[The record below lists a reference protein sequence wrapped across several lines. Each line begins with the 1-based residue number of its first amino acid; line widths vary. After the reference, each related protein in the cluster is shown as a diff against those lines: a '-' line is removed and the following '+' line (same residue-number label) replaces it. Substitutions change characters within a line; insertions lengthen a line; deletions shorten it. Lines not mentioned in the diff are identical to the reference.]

1 MHTHQEYVTE
11 RRPELERLARE
22 LSAAGVR
29 YMQVQFADLLGSLR
43 TKICP
48 LAKGLAPE
56 GDGLNTA
63 LFSCNHGDGEPVG
76 VPVFEAPVAGFGN
89 GFPNYIAIA
98 DPATVVRLPWQ
109 PDTAA
114 VITNATRTDGAAC
127 PLDARGQLAA
137 IERQATVLGFETR
150 FALEYELCIFDA
162 DDELH
167 EQGRQALLKPWGRSL
182 LNYDLLRTPGFE
194 SLARE
199 LIDRLT
205 GIGIGVAAVHT
216 EYGRGMIEYALAPLP
231 ALAAAD
237 AAVRSKLYLKQL
249 CEERGLVATFM
260 ARCRPVG
267 RESASGAHHHQS
279 LRRDGRNVFHEPG
292 SALLSETGRHY
303 AGGLLQ
309 TMRDLHVLFRPT
321 VNSYRRM
328 DRLAWSPEDVSWGM
342 ENRCTALRG
351 ITIPA
356 ETSARVEHRVPG
368 ADVNPYLT
376 IAAMLAGGLH
386 GIRNRIDPG
395 PPCRGDPL
403 VEGSFVRLP
412 RTLPDSTAAFR
423 QSAFARAAFG
433 DEFVEHYAMSRDAE
447 WQAWL
452 GWLDSHVTEFEYRR
466 YFDSL

>member
-1 MHTHQEYVTE
+1 M
-11 RRPELERLARE
+11 RRTELERLARE
-22 LSAAGVR
+22 FGAAGVR
-29 YMQVQFADLLGSLR
+29 YVQVQIADLLGTLR

-48 LAKGLAPE
+48 LAKGLTPE

-63 LFSCNHGDGEPVG
+63 LFSCTHGDGEPVG
-76 VPVFEAPVAGFGN
+76 MPVFEAPVAGFAN

-114 VITNATRTDGAAC
+114 VLTNSTRTDGSAC

-137 IERQATVLGFETR
+137 IEQRATALGFETR
-150 FALEYELCIFDA
+150 FGLEYELVVFVA

-167 EQGRQALLKPWGRSL
+167 RQGRHAKLQPWGRSL
-182 LNYDLLRTPGFE
+182 LNYDLLRAPGFE

-199 LIDRLT
+199 FIARLE
-205 GIGIGVAAVHT
+205 GLGIGVAAMHT
-216 EYGRGMIEYALAPLP
+216 EYGLGMIEYALAPLP

-249 CEERGLVATFM
+249 CEERGLIATFM

-267 RESASGAHHHQS
+267 HESASGAHHHQS
-279 LRRDGRNVFHEPG
+279 LLRDGRNVFHEPG
-292 SALLSETGRHY
+292 AATLAATGLHY

-328 DRLAWSPEDVSWGM
+328 DRLAWSPEDVSWGV
-342 ENRCTALRG
+342 ENRCTALRA
-351 ITIPA
+351 ITTPA
-356 ETSARVEHRVPG
+356 AKSARIEHRVPG
-368 ADVNPYLT
+368 ADINPYLT

-386 GIRNRIDPG
+386 GIEQRLDPG
-395 PPCRGDPL
+395 PPCPGDP
-403 VEGSFVRLP
+403 VAEGRCAPLP

-423 QSAFARAAFG
+423 DSAFARATFG
-433 DEFVEHYAMSRDAE
+433 DEFVEHYALSRDAE
-447 WQAWL
+447 WQAWR
-452 GWLDSHVTEFEYRR
+452 GWLDSHITEFEFRR